1 MYCQMVN
8 SRNLEYLF
16 GILNYES
23 KMKYN
28 MCFLNKMQGL
38 DFEIYSSTSHLMT
51 FIIVPSTLK
60 NT

>member
-1 MYCQMVN
+1 MVN

-23 KMKYN
+23 KMKYTN
-28 MCFLNKMQGL
+28 MCFSNKMQGS